1 MPPEDIRTYLSPNK
15 PIIEPTDTP
24 ARLTKRRNRV
34 VESDSSD
41 RQSPRQNGG
50 SAGQQEPTIIDDS
63 SSDDMYVFASKASV
77 FPPAPR
83 SDQVSPRHPVIAA
96 VASQR
101 SPIVRQAVPQR
112 PSVQPPKPKP
122 ISLPLSAPVH
132 KQPKLQRQHHAE
144 AEESEGLESGDS
156 CDESGESAREQYRS
170 SILAMRSR
178 PAALHQVVRPFQRV
192 KMYTLNITQNYTD
205 FHICVPNHCRLHEIS
220 FLFHQRRVDTT
231 PCAACALFAKFLKYH
246 G

>member
-1 MPPEDIRTYLSPNK
+1 MPPEDIRNYLSPNK

-24 ARLTKRRNRV
+24 ARLSKRRNRV

-50 SAGQQEPTIIDDS
+50 PAGQQEPTIIDDS
-63 SSDDMYVFASKASV
+63 SSDDMYVFASTASDI
-77 FPPAPR
+77 PPAPR
-83 SDQVSPRHPVIAA
+83 SDPVSPRHPVIAA

-132 KQPKLQRQHHAE
+132 KLPKLQRQHHAE

-178 PAALHQVVRPFQRV
+178 PAALHQVIRPYQRV
-192 KMYTLNITQNYTD
+192 TQNYTN
-205 FHICVPNHCRLHEIS
+205 FYICVPHYCRLHEIS

>member
-24 ARLTKRRNRV
+24 ARLSKRRNRV

-50 SAGQQEPTIIDDS
+50 PAGQQEPTIIDDS
-63 SSDDMYVFASKASV
+63 SSDDMYVFASKASDIL
-77 FPPAPR
+77 PAPR
-83 SDQVSPRHPVIAA
+83 SDQVSPRYPVIAA

-122 ISLPLSAPVH
+122 ISLPLSAPV
-132 KQPKLQRQHHAE
+132 
-144 AEESEGLESGDS
+144 EGLESGDS

-178 PAALHQVVRPFQRV
+178 PAALHQVIRPFQRV

-205 FHICVPNHCRLHEIS
+205 FHICVLNNCRLHEIS
-220 FLFHQRRVDTT
+220 FLFNQRRVDTT